1 VAQFCRTYRITAER
15 EEIIK
20 NEVLRFFEA
29 RANQIIPEIGVYSSR
44 RGAVA
49 SQKGSP
55 HRVGKSF
62 NMY

>member
-29 RANQIIPEIGVYSSR
+29 RANQSVAEMSAYSSR
-44 RGAVA
+44 RGGGA
-49 SQKGSP
+49 S
-55 HRVGKSF
+55 
-62 NMY
+62 